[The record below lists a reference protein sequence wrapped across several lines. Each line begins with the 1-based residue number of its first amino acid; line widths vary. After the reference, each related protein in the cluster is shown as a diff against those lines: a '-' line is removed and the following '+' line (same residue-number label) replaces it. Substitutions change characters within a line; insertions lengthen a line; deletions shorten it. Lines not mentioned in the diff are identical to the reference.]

1 MTKNKMKTYCTQQWP
16 QYQLGDGEKWPENG
30 SLKYNTLLQVML
42 FCEQQGKWDEVP
54 YVDAFMT
61 LRNDHETRKKCKL
74 LNVHSSVDG
83 IYIIEKEGNDNCKG
97 CCVGCGQS
105 NSRLDTHPEED
116 IHLLVSPAPS
126 GASLEKYLTR
136 SSPSGESEGAAGS
149 TGSEN
154 FSPIAGR
161 TRAQSAVIQAPLR
174 QAVRGDG
181 TVLIHVPFTTSDLL
195 NWKPSEGSYRE
206 NPEKVCQLL
215 KTIVLTHCLN

>member
-83 IYIIEKEGNDNCKG
+83 IYIIEE
-97 CCVGCGQS
+97 
-105 NSRLDTHPEED
+105 
-116 IHLLVSPAPS
+116 
-126 GASLEKYLTR
+126 
-136 SSPSGESEGAAGS
+136 
-149 TGSEN
+149 
-154 FSPIAGR
+154 
-161 TRAQSAVIQAPLR
+161 
-174 QAVRGDG
+174 
-181 TVLIHVPFTTSDLL
+181 
-195 NWKPSEGSYRE
+195 
-206 NPEKVCQLL
+206 
-215 KTIVLTHCLN
+215 